1 MKEINIGHLASFHGN
16 IGDQL
21 NHLSFRPWLQTQIR
35 SSLNWNEFEIRD
47 CYRKKK
53 SFNPDFINFAISKD
67 LIVIGGGNFFEL
79 WPENSINGTSIDL
92 SIQEIQDIGKPIF
105 FNSLGVDAGQGL
117 SKRAEVNFK
126 AFFEAIAND
135 PKCFVS
141 VRNDGSLEQLEV
153 LNIDTENVSVLP
165 DAAFFYPN
173 EIYRSDNSIT
183 IGINIADDMTT
194 LRYRDSNGETFLRSL
209 ANVIE
214 SLYQSNDQIN
224 YVFFP
229 HIYSDIAFISRL
241 LKLLSDQIVRK
252 NISVEKYSTKIDDA
266 KSLALAYSKCDL
278 VLAMRFHANVLPL
291 GMGVPTIGL
300 NTYPQIYKLY
310 DEIELQEQCISPNA
324 LDFENKLQELTQD
337 ALLRNTNWVSKQ
349 VLMKNKMV
357 NDRKKVEIQLSN
369 WITRNI
375 GE

>member
-1 MKEINIGHLASFHGN
+1 
-16 IGDQL
+16 
-21 NHLSFRPWLQTQIR
+21 
-35 SSLNWNEFEIRD
+35 
-47 CYRKKK
+47 
-53 SFNPDFINFAISKD
+53 
-67 LIVIGGGNFFEL
+67 
-79 WPENSINGTSIDL
+79 
-92 SIQEIQDIGKPIF
+92 
-105 FNSLGVDAGQGL
+105 
-117 SKRAEVNFK
+117 
-126 AFFEAIAND
+126 
-135 PKCFVS
+135 
-141 VRNDGSLEQLEV
+141 
-153 LNIDTENVSVLP
+153 
-165 DAAFFYPN
+165 
-173 EIYRSDNSIT
+173 
-183 IGINIADDMTT
+183 MTT